1 MHVSQHLRAEV
12 GLALVSVAQWAYYSL
27 ADFHHDNSKALEL
40 LLHMVLRQVAVSLL
54 VRCLDTLGGPGTSNL
69 EPTTTPL
76 SRRFQGPDPATLRT
90 CMPASIS
97 LCLVAGDM
105 DASEVEAGDGFGATG
120 VPLNTRFQSGQRAR
134 PPEGAGPGASLYTV
148 RGVLADLYRRACQ
161 QDGEFSCVVFVARS
175 CSAVSAVIVAILG
188 WPMLP
193 ARSREKRDTEM
204 SVGPISVICVSARP
218 GGVLGPAHVARAL
231 TGVRLP
237 QSHRKFSAP
246 RHGSLGF
253 LPRKRSSRHRGK
265 VKSFPKDDA
274 SKPVHLTAFLGYKA
288 GMTHIVREVD
298 RPGSKVN
305 KKEVVEAVTIVET
318 PPMVVVGIVGYVET
332 PRGLRTFKTIFAE
345 HISDECKRRFYK
357 NWHKSKKKAFT
368 KYCKKW
374 QDDMGKKQLEKD
386 FSSMKKY
393 CQVIRVIAHTQ
404 MRLLPLRQKKAHL
417 MEIQVNGGTVAEKL
431 DWARERLEQQV
442 PVNQVFGQDEMIDVI
457 GVTKGKGYKGVTSRW
472 HTKKLPRKTH
482 RGLRKVACI
491 GAWHPARVAF
501 SVARAGQKGY
511 HHRTEINKKIYK
523 IGQGY
528 LIKDGKLIKN
538 NASTDYDLSDKSI
551 NPLGGFVHYGEVTND
566 FVMLKG
572 CVVGTK
578 KRVLTLRKSLLVQT
592 KRRALEKIDLKFIDT
607 TSKFGHGRFQT
618 VEEKKAFM
626 GPLKKDRI
634 AKEEG
639 A

>member
-1 MHVSQHLRAEV
+1 M
-12 GLALVSVAQWAYYSL
+12 
-27 ADFHHDNSKALEL
+27 
-40 LLHMVLRQVAVSLL
+40 
-54 VRCLDTLGGPGTSNL
+54 
-69 EPTTTPL
+69 
-76 SRRFQGPDPATLRT
+76 
-90 CMPASIS
+90 
-97 LCLVAGDM
+97 
-105 DASEVEAGDGFGATG
+105 
-120 VPLNTRFQSGQRAR
+120 
-134 PPEGAGPGASLYTV
+134 
-148 RGVLADLYRRACQ
+148 
-161 QDGEFSCVVFVARS
+161 
-175 CSAVSAVIVAILG
+175 
-188 WPMLP
+188 
-193 ARSREKRDTEM
+193 
-204 SVGPISVICVSARP
+204 
-218 GGVLGPAHVARAL
+218 
-231 TGVRLP
+231 
-237 QSHRKFSAP
+237 SHRKFSAP

-265 VKSFPKDDA
+265 VKSFPKDDP

-332 PRGLRTFKTIFAE
+332 PRGLRTFKTVFAE

-374 QDDMGKKQLEKD
+374 QDEDGKKQLEKD

-551 NPLGGFVHYGEVTND
+551 NPL
-566 FVMLKG
+566 
-572 CVVGTK
+572 
-578 KRVLTLRKSLLVQT
+578 SLLVQT

-618 VEEKKAFM
+618 MEEKKAFM
-626 GPLKKDRI
+626 VSTSACPPCWVWWLGQPSAFGSSRGRGGLDALGLSCGCGDWPRVLVPSRVGICCHLPSSTSDHFLSPHRDHSRKTELQRKKELNARNRFCSWWGLNKSYFPLTSCLFLQERGWDWGGRWGPLRCLVFPKATALLSVASLGLPSGLPLCPPPSVPGGR
-634 AKEEG
+634 
-639 A
+639 

>member
-1 MHVSQHLRAEV
+1 HCH
-12 GLALVSVAQWAYYSL
+12 
-27 ADFHHDNSKALEL
+27 
-40 LLHMVLRQVAVSLL
+40 
-54 VRCLDTLGGPGTSNL
+54 
-69 EPTTTPL
+69 
-76 SRRFQGPDPATLRT
+76 RRR
-90 CMPASIS
+90 
-97 LCLVAGDM
+97 
-105 DASEVEAGDGFGATG
+105 
-120 VPLNTRFQSGQRAR
+120 
-134 PPEGAGPGASLYTV
+134 
-148 RGVLADLYRRACQ
+148 
-161 QDGEFSCVVFVARS
+161 
-175 CSAVSAVIVAILG
+175 
-188 WPMLP
+188 
-193 ARSREKRDTEM
+193 
-204 SVGPISVICVSARP
+204 
-218 GGVLGPAHVARAL
+218 
-231 TGVRLP
+231 
-237 QSHRKFSAP
+237 
-246 RHGSLGF
+246 
-253 LPRKRSSRHRGK
+253 
-265 VKSFPKDDA
+265 FPKDDP

-305 KKEVVEAVTIVET
+305 KKEVVEAVTIVEA

-332 PRGLRTFKTIFAE
+332 PRGLRTFKTVFAE

-374 QDDMGKKQLEKD
+374 QDEDGKKQLEKD

-404 MRLLPLRQKKAHL
+404 VSAVPQGDAHL

-431 DWARERLEQQV
+431 DWAL
-442 PVNQVFGQDEMIDVI
+442 FGQDEMID
-457 GVTKGKGYKGVTSRW
+457 GKGYKGELWVTSRW

-618 VEEKKAFM
+618 MEEKKAFM